1 LQTQF
6 GDKHQTSKLKELK
19 SLYPEQEQQRGSILV
34 RKNTMLLEHNTI
46 EEDILHSI
54 HCEAV
59 ALKKN
64 LKEYLE
70 KLIASALDNNNISDS
85 QVKPLMHQFNFVV
98 YKINPGRCGAA

>member
-1 LQTQF
+1 
-6 GDKHQTSKLKELK
+6 
-19 SLYPEQEQQRGSILV
+19 
-34 RKNTMLLEHNTI
+34 MLLEHNTI

-70 KLIASALDNNNISDS
+70 KLIASALDNNDISDS